1 MLFDRKRFSKAISDS
16 KYTSASLSEKLLENG
31 EKISKNTIDAY
42 RKGTIKEPPF
52 SKINS
57 IANILNISASSF
69 FEQDQEIKVKYI
81 PLIGVASCGVPNI
94 SYNDDIEYIPVNPEL
109 AREGV
114 YALKAEGDSMLPK
127 IKEGD
132 VIICDKNMEC
142 SNGDIVHYTTIDGES
157 GLKKYLISDKG
168 VVTLMPINTNF
179 PPIMCDVRDVKC
191 ARAFKIIGDL

>member
-1 MLFDRKRFSKAISDS
+1 MLFDRKKFSKAISKS

-57 IANILNISASSF
+57 IATILNVSASSF
-69 FEQDQEIKVKYI
+69 FEQEEEIKVKYI

-94 SYNDDIEYIPVNPEL
+94 SYSDDIEYIPVNPEL
-109 AREGV
+109 ARDGV
-114 YALKAEGDSMLPK
+114 YAVKAEGESMLPD
-127 IKEGD
+127 IKDGD

-142 SNGDIVHYTTIDGES
+142 SNGDIVHYTTIDGDS
-157 GLKKYLISDKG
+157 GLKKYLVDDKG
-168 VVTLMPINTNF
+168 VVTLMPVNTNF
-179 PPIMCDVRDVKC
+179 QPIMCDVRDVKC
-191 ARAFKIIGDL
+191 ARAFKKIGDL

>member
-1 MLFDRKRFSKAISDS
+1 MFSDNLKRIMKSKKITADKIADKIGVSRGTVTHWSNGIRTPNPEQINKLASILGIRVSELFDD
-16 KYTSASLSEKLLENG
+16 
-31 EKISKNTIDAY
+31 
-42 RKGTIKEPPF
+42 
-52 SKINS
+52 
-57 IANILNISASSF
+57 
-69 FEQDQEIKVKYI
+69 EIQVKYI

>member
-1 MLFDRKRFSKAISDS
+1 MSFGELLKDARKKMKMSQDDLAKHLCVNRVSISNYEQN
-16 KYTSASLSEKLLENG
+16 KNTPTLENLRKIREVLKLEAG
-31 EKISKNTIDAY
+31 YFEENEEK
-42 RKGTIKEPPF
+42 
-52 SKINS
+52 
-57 IANILNISASSF
+57 
-69 FEQDQEIKVKYI
+69 QVKYI

-157 GLKKYLISDKG
+157 GLKKYLIDDKG